1 VKLSLR
7 TKATLLVTTLVVGLL
22 AGIGMLQSQQLGG
35 DYLDLLARQQDAL
48 AESVADDLADKLE
61 LHLSVLEQSGELL
74 GASTLADVS
83 ARHRFLAQVSPARTL
98 FDGVAIVSLDGEVV
112 ANDPPHPPGTRVNI
126 RDRPYFRQLLAS
138 GRATISMP
146 LQSRAGS
153 GAVVLMAA
161 PVRDAAGR
169 MIAVVGG
176 GLQLQ
181 RGNLFGQLAQAPVGR
196 TGRFEIVTRG
206 ATPVYVVH
214 PDPAKLLTAAAPV
227 AANGDIVT
235 RKLIRGVDWELRVV
249 LPAWEAA
256 APASEARQRL
266 VWQLGGLALIAAL
279 LIWLGMQWLLRPLS
293 TLHVAIRTQRETP
306 GAPLTL
312 ETAGQDERGDLARE
326 FVALMHTLDD
336 RQAELGAVLQ
346 ASPLGL
352 FRVDTH
358 GHMVFVNDSFRR
370 IHGLTSQESGDAW
383 IGLVRAEIRSQV
395 EQAWRQ
401 AVQTREVFAAVRRLT
416 LRDGQEVLLS
426 IRGAPLV
433 VGDKW
438 LGHVGTVE
446 DITERASAE
455 KSRRVLT
462 TIFDSTTD
470 YVVQTDRHGGI
481 RYMNPAARR
490 AIGVSMEAPVAE
502 RNFAEFNTPATT
514 ARFTTEILPAVRK
527 HGVWLGET
535 TVYLAGGREVPI
547 SHMVIAH
554 RDTDG
559 RIDHYSAVMRDI
571 SAAVEAERA
580 VQRQAAT
587 LRSVTEA
594 IPAIVAV
601 VGRDGRYR
609 FVNSAF
615 ERWRETP
622 RERILGRS
630 LLEVLGP
637 EDHLR
642 SQPWVDRVLAGE
654 TVSFER
660 DYSQLEA
667 SRYLAVT
674 YIPLRMDD
682 GRVDGFVGVA
692 QDITQH
698 RREEVRLLQ
707 LTQRDALTGL
717 LNRAGFEAHLAERL
731 REGAGPQLALLYVDL
746 DHFKSVND
754 THGHPIGDRL
764 LQMFG
769 QRLCSLVRP
778 TDAVARLGGDEFA
791 IVLAGVREAGHARR
805 IADKVIDAAAAPFE
819 VDALEL
825 RVGASVGMAIGVL
838 SDGNWRD
845 LVARADSMLY
855 QAKQSGRGR
864 HVDALH

>member
-1 VKLSLR
+1 MKLSLR
-7 TKATLLVTTLVVGLL
+7 TKATLLATALVVASL
-22 AGIGMLQSQQLGG
+22 AVVGFLQSRQLGR

-48 AESVADDLADKLE
+48 AESVVDDLADKLE
-61 LHLSVLEQSGELL
+61 LHLAVLGQSGTLVN
-74 GASTLADVS
+74 AAVLADS
-83 ARHRFLAQVSPARTL
+83 ASRHRFLAEVSPARPL
-98 FDGVAIVSLDGEVV
+98 FDGVAIVSLDGEVI
-112 ANDPPHPPGTRVNI
+112 ANDPPYPPGTYISI

-138 GRATISMP
+138 GNATISMP
-146 LQSRAGS
+146 LQARTGV
-153 GAVVLMAA
+153 GAAVLLAA
-161 PVRDAAGR
+161 PVRDATGK

-196 TGRFEIVTRG
+196 TGHFEIVTRG

-214 PDPAKLLTAAAPV
+214 PDPAKLLTAAAPLTD
-227 AANGDIVT
+227 NGDIVT
-235 RKLIRGVDWELRVV
+235 RKLIRTVDWELRVI

-256 APASEARQRL
+256 APALEAQRQL
-266 VWQLGGLALIAAL
+266 VWRLGVLGLVAAL
-279 LIWLGMQWLLRPLS
+279 LIWLTMQWLLRPLS
-293 TLHVAIRTQRETP
+293 TLHAAIRNQRESP
-306 GAPLTL
+306 GAALTL

-326 FVALMHTLDD
+326 FVALMRTLDD
-336 RQAELGAVLQ
+336 RQAELAAVLQ

-352 FRVDTH
+352 FRVDAS

-370 IHGLTSQESGDAW
+370 IHGLAPGESGDAW
-383 IGLVRAEIRSQV
+383 AGLVREEIRPQV
-395 EQAWRQ
+395 WQAWLKV
-401 AVQTREVFAAVRRLT
+401 VQTREPFSAVRLLT
-416 LRDGQEVLLS
+416 LADGRKVLLS

-433 VGDKW
+433 AGDTL

-446 DITERASAE
+446 DVTERASAE
-455 KSRRVLT
+455 KALRLLS

-470 YVVQTDRHGGI
+470 YVVQTDRNGWI

-490 AIGVSMEAPVAE
+490 AIGMAPDAPVAG
-502 RNFAEFNTPATT
+502 RNFAEFNTPATS
-514 ARFTTEILPAVRK
+514 ARFATEILPAVRE

-535 TVYLAGGREVPI
+535 TVYVAGRREVPI

-554 RDTDG
+554 RDADG

-571 SAAVEAERA
+571 SAEVEAEQSA
-580 VQRQAAT
+580 QRQAAT

-594 IPAIVAV
+594 IPAIVGV

-630 LLEVLGP
+630 LLEVLGA

-660 DYSQLEA
+660 DYSQQGTP
-667 SRYLAVT
+667 RFLAVT

-682 GRVDGFVGVA
+682 GRIDGFVGVA

-698 RREEVRLLQ
+698 KREEVRLLQ

-717 LNRAGFEAHLAERL
+717 LNRAGFEEHLAMQL
-731 REGAGPQLALLYVDL
+731 REGAGPQLALLYIDL
-746 DHFKSVND
+746 DHFKAIND
-754 THGHPIGDRL
+754 SHGHPIGDRL

-778 TDAVARLGGDEFA
+778 TRSPASGATSSPSCSPA
-791 IVLAGVREAGHARR
+791 CARR
-805 IADKVIDAAAAPFE
+805 NMRDASPT
-819 VDALEL
+819 
-825 RVGASVGMAIGVL
+825 R
-838 SDGNWRD
+838 
-845 LVARADSMLY
+845 
-855 QAKQSGRGR
+855 
-864 HVDALH
+864 